1 MIIIQ
6 IIYKMFETK
15 IIIKQMIYKTVTN
28 GYKVYVNG

>member
-15 IIIKQMIYKTVTN
+15 LIKQMIYKTVTN